1 MQNKNLKQEN
11 SENVKQTWFKKKKK
25 LKIKGDNS
33 EKDLGEGGNQQ
44 KKKKYISFIIIVL
57 KLREKNYV
65 YNYYEKQMFL
75 WKYK

>member
-1 MQNKNLKQEN
+1 M
-11 SENVKQTWFKKKKK
+11 
-25 LKIKGDNS
+25 KIKGDIS